1 MITQL
6 ESTTSILITGGT
18 GFVGSHL
25 VQHLQNLGYNNIH
38 VTTFSAHPDVV
49 LKNLQADHV
58 HTIDLTDPTA
68 TKALFEKV
76 RPEFVY
82 HLASLSAVGSSF
94 DQVQTVVSNNLSLQ
108 ISVLEAV
115 RVVVPTARVLVISSG
130 EVYGKSLQDGV
141 PIAEKNLLKP
151 VNPYAVSKAAQELLS
166 LSYYYSY
173 QLEIVVARP
182 FNHIGEGQTDA
193 FVVPAF
199 AKQIVAVERGQQTE
213 VRVGNL
219 EKKRDFLDVQD
230 VVAAYYLLMQ
240 HGVVGEVYNIASGTS
255 ISVRSMLTALTDQA
269 ECAIPIVQDESRLRV
284 VDTDSITGD
293 ASKLR
298 ALGWKP
304 THDLLQTL
312 ARILK
317 YWRNQ

>member
-1 MITQL
+1 
-6 ESTTSILITGGT
+6 
-18 GFVGSHL
+18 
-25 VQHLQNLGYNNIH
+25 
-38 VTTFSAHPDVV
+38 
-49 LKNLQADHV
+49 
-58 HTIDLTDPTA
+58 
-68 TKALFEKV
+68 
-76 RPEFVY
+76 
-82 HLASLSAVGSSF
+82 
-94 DQVQTVVSNNLSLQ
+94 VQTVVSNNLSLQ